1 MFANVM
7 QLYVRFCF
15 SQNLR
20 IGGVMLSLRF
30 INDKFIRM
38 ILFKPYSSIKDFLQ
52 RYTLLKI
59 GTLHIRL
66 HKITDKDRTTL
77 FHNHPF
83 NYVSIILK
91 NGYTE
96 TYLENGIE
104 KVCGHN
110 FLSIVK
116 RKHSCYHR
124 IDKIKGETLTLFIAY
139 GKYDWNAFNTK
150 SETETDG
157 VYQRVVNDKKLWCKK
172 TNGIWFIGHSNKIDA
187 ENEKRHSI
195 HQCSFETV
203 T

>member
-1 MFANVM
+1 M
-7 QLYVRFCF
+7 CHF
-15 SQNLR
+15 SYTLLCSRCGLLTTN
-20 IGGVMLSLRF
+20 
-30 INDKFIRM
+30 FIRM

-104 KVCGHN
+104 KVCSHN